1 MFLMM
6 KQSKEIF
13 IVPLQGFLYARLC
26 KAIMQLSSLMGR
38 QERVKP
44 TQCKDLNTICMTNKE
59 ELFLA
64 LLRIYSN
71 IFRDVKINKQSLW

>member
-1 MFLMM
+1 MFLMT

-13 IVPLQGFLYARLC
+13 IVPLQGSLYAQLC
-26 KAIMQLSSLMGR
+26 KGTMQLFSLTGKL
-38 QERVKP
+38 ERVKL
-44 TQCKDLNTICMTNKE
+44 TQCKDLSTTCMTNKE
-59 ELFLA
+59 ELFLV